1 MTVMIQDQQFI
12 AAQKLRMLHL
22 QDELAKIVT
31 EMKTIQEFLDGYE
44 ARSHS

>member
-1 MTVMIQDQQFI
+1 MSVTITDPQFI

-44 ARSHS
+44 TKDRS

>member
-1 MTVMIQDQQFI
+1 MSVTITDPQFI
-12 AAQKLRMLHL
+12 AAQEKRMAHL

-31 EMKTIQEFLDGYE
+31 EMKTIQEFLNGYE

>member
-12 AAQKLRMLHL
+12 AAQEKRMAHL

-31 EMKTIQEFLDGYE
+31 EMKTIQEFLNGYE

>member
-1 MTVMIQDQQFI
+1 MSVMIQDPQFI
-12 AAQKLRMLHL
+12 AAQKKRMLHL

-44 ARSHS
+44 TKDRS

>member
-1 MTVMIQDQQFI
+1 MSVTITDPQFI
-12 AAQKLRMLHL
+12 AAQEKRMEHL

-31 EMKTIQEFLDGYE
+31 EMKTIQEFLNGYE